1 MLSRR
6 FFANIISKKR
16 ASWYKFCAFPLHTC
30 WHVGTKQG
38 SAVQAI
44 RHEKKKDDSIF
55 SMLESEK
62 SRCERVVERLKSE
75 LEKLPNGSLGQRK
88 VKSGGK
94 EYVYLCIRF
103 RKGDKVVFE
112 HVSPKQADEL
122 CPMFERKKKLKK
134 DLSINQVRLHTLKK
148 LLEKR

>member
-1 MLSRR
+1 M
-6 FFANIISKKR
+6 K
-16 ASWYKFCAFPLHTC
+16 AS
-30 WHVGTKQG
+30 
-38 SAVQAI
+38 
-44 RHEKKKDDSIF
+44 RHEKKKDDSVF
-55 SMLESEK
+55 SMLDSEK

-75 LEKLPNGSLGQRK
+75 LEKLPKGSLGQRK

-122 CPMFERKKKLKK
+122 GPMFERKKKLKK